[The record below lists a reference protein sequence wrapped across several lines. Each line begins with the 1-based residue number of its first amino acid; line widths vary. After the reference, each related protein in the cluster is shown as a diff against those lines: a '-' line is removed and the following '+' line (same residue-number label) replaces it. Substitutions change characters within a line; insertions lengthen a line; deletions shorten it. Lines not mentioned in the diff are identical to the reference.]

1 MAKQK
6 FRITNWSTYN
16 KALINRGSLTFWLD
30 DEAIQAWYESAT
42 PSSRGRPQ
50 RYSDL
55 AITTV
60 LVIKRVFR
68 LTLRAAQGF
77 IDSIFALMNVPLRCP
92 DYTSVSKRAKPVN
105 VSFKTSTR
113 GEIAHLVIDSTGL
126 KVFGEGEWK
135 VKKHGQERRRI
146 WRKLHLAVDSNTH
159 EIICADLSLNNV
171 TDSEAFPGLIRQT
184 HRKIRAASADGA
196 YDTRLCHAF
205 GDAVP
210 RGGNAGGGG
219 QPGWILKCK
228 GWETDPNAYIYF
240 TIQEQN
246 WENTCKAIGKPEWI
260 TDPAYSTAHA
270 RQPHIFDIFAEI
282 EKYTVT
288 IDKHEAVA
296 YLTQFDIPCAP
307 VLSMKEISLDPSL
320 RQSGSVV
327 EVEQPLRGKYLTVG
341 CPMKFSAF
349 TPDIKAAPLLG
360 EHTAAV
366 LQELGYSDDEIAA
379 MKQNHAI

>member
-6 FRITNWSTYN
+6 FKITNWPTYN
-16 KALINRGSLTFWLD
+16 KALINRGSITFWLD

-77 IDSIFALMNVPLRCP
+77 IDSIFSLMNVPLRCP
-92 DYTSVSKRAKPVN
+92 DYSCVSRRAKSVN
-105 VSFKTSTR
+105 VSFKTPTR

-135 VKKHGQERRRI
+135 VKSMARNAAVSGVSCISPLTVKHM
-146 WRKLHLAVDSNTH
+146 

-196 YDTRLCHAF
+196 YDTRLCH
-205 GDAVP
+205 DEL
-210 RGGNAGGGG
+210 RRKKN
-219 QPGWILKCK
+219 QR
-228 GWETDPNAYIYF
+228 AYPSPKR
-240 TIQEQN
+240 
-246 WENTCKAIGKPEWI
+246 CGLL
-260 TDPAYSTAHA
+260 A
-270 RQPHIFDIFAEI
+270 RWNMQ
-282 EKYTVT
+282 TVT
-288 IDKHEAVA
+288 VQW
-296 YLTQFDIPCAP
+296 L
-307 VLSMKEISLDPSL
+307 IS
-320 RQSGSVV
+320 
-327 EVEQPLRGKYLTVG
+327 E
-341 CPMKFSAF
+341 
-349 TPDIKAAPLLG
+349 
-360 EHTAAV
+360 
-366 LQELGYSDDEIAA
+366 
-379 MKQNHAI
+379 

>member
-92 DYTSVSKRAKPVN
+92 DYTSVSKRAKSVN
-105 VSFKTSTR
+105 VSFKTFTR

-135 VKKHGQERRRI
+135 VKKHGKERRRI

-159 EIICADLSLNNV
+159 EVVCADLSLNNV

-184 HRKIRAASADGA
+184 HRKIRAAAADGA
-196 YDTRLCHAF
+196 YDTRLCQGSF
-205 GDAVP
+205 
-210 RGGNAGGGG
+210 AGGGG
-219 QPGWILKCK
+219 IL
-228 GWETDPNAYIYF
+228 
-240 TIQEQN
+240 
-246 WENTCKAIGKPEWI
+246 
-260 TDPAYSTAHA
+260 
-270 RQPHIFDIFAEI
+270 R
-282 EKYTVT
+282 
-288 IDKHEAVA
+288 
-296 YLTQFDIPCAP
+296 
-307 VLSMKEISLDPSL
+307 
-320 RQSGSVV
+320 
-327 EVEQPLRGKYLTVG
+327 
-341 CPMKFSAF
+341 
-349 TPDIKAAPLLG
+349 
-360 EHTAAV
+360 
-366 LQELGYSDDEIAA
+366 
-379 MKQNHAI
+379 

>member
-6 FRITNWSTYN
+6 FKITNWPTYN
-16 KALINRGSLTFWLD
+16 KALINRGSITFWLD

-77 IDSIFALMNVPLRCP
+77 IDSIFSLMNVPLRCP
-92 DYTSVSKRAKPVN
+92 DYSCVSRRAKSVN
-105 VSFKTSTR
+105 VSFKTPTR

-146 WRKLHLAVDSNTH
+146 WRKLHLAVDSKTH

-184 HRKIRAASADGA
+184 HRKIRSAAADGA
-196 YDTRLCHAF
+196 YDTRLCHDELRRKKISALIP
-205 GDAVP
+205 P
-210 RGGNAGGGG
+210 RKGAGYWPGEYGG
-219 QPGWILKCK
+219 
-228 GWETDPNAYIYF
+228 
-240 TIQEQN
+240 
-246 WENTCKAIGKPEWI
+246 
-260 TDPAYSTAHA
+260 
-270 RQPHIFDIFAEI
+270 
-282 EKYTVT
+282 
-288 IDKHEAVA
+288 
-296 YLTQFDIPCAP
+296 
-307 VLSMKEISLDPSL
+307 SLDIENYCTL
-320 RQSGSVV
+320 RLIFV
-327 EVEQPLRGKYLTVG
+327 QPIINGALVPQLH
-341 CPMKFSAF
+341 
-349 TPDIKAAPLLG
+349 KAAVCQIQNP
-360 EHTAAV
+360 V
-366 LQELGYSDDEIAA
+366 CRGYGFRA
-379 MKQNHAI
+379 MGYQQDRKPQLT

>member
-1 MAKQK
+1 MKDQITHLPDNADRSVAKQK
-6 FRITNWSTYN
+6 FKITNWPTYN
-16 KALINRGSLTFWLD
+16 KALINRGSITFWLD

-77 IDSIFALMNVPLRCP
+77 IDSIFSLMNVPLRCP
-92 DYTSVSKRAKPVN
+92 DYSCVSRRAKSVNVSFKTSTRGEIAHLVIDSTGLKVFGEGEWKVKKHGQERRRIWRKLHLAVDNSCVSRRAKSVN

-146 WRKLHLAVDSNTH
+146 WRKLHLAVDSKTH

-184 HRKIRAASADGA
+184 HRKIRSAAADGA
-196 YDTRLCHAF
+196 YDTRLCHDELRRKKISALIP
-205 GDAVP
+205 P
-210 RGGNAGGGG
+210 RKGAGYW
-219 QPGWILKCK
+219 PG
-228 GWETDPNAYIYF
+228 EYADRN
-240 TIQEQN
+240 
-246 WENTCKAIGKPEWI
+246 
-260 TDPAYSTAHA
+260 
-270 RQPHIFDIFAEI
+270 R
-282 EKYTVT
+282 
-288 IDKHEAVA
+288 AVA
-296 YLTQFDIPCAP
+296 NQRMTGSNARWKWTTDYNRRSIAETAMYRVKQLFGGSLT
-307 VLSMKEISLDPSL
+307 L
-320 RQSGSVV
+320 RDYDGQVAEAMALVRALNKMTKAGMPESV
-327 EVEQPLRGKYLTVG
+327 
-341 CPMKFSAF
+341 
-349 TPDIKAAPLLG
+349 
-360 EHTAAV
+360 
-366 LQELGYSDDEIAA
+366 
-379 MKQNHAI
+379 